1 MSVAVENLSAA
12 YQPGVPVLQEVDL
25 QAGGGEWLGLLG
37 PNGAGKSTLLK
48 AIAGLGAYQGRIA
61 LDGVDAAS
69 LTRRNRSRMAAFVP
83 QEPNMP
89 PGLTVA
95 EYVLLG
101 RTPHLSYLGSETAR
115 DLAAARSALDL
126 LDLGGLAG
134 RDTAALSGG
143 ERRRAALARA
153 LAQEAGVLLLD
164 EPTGALDIGQS
175 QNALEAIGAVRAE
188 RPVTI
193 ITAMHDLALA
203 GQFPDRLALLA
214 EGRIA
219 AEGAPSEVLTA
230 ERIGAFYRAAV
241 EVVEV
246 NGGVAVVPLRRNC
259 PQRPLSSATLIHQDR
274 RQT

>member
-12 YQPGVPVLQEVDL
+12 YRPGHPVLREVDL
-25 QAGGGEWLGLLG
+25 RAGAGEWLGLLG

-48 AIAGLGAYQGRIA
+48 AIAGLADYRGRIA
-61 LDGVDAAS
+61 FNGTDAAS
-69 LTRRNRSRMAAFVP
+69 LSRRTRARMAAFVP
-83 QEPNMP
+83 QEPNLP

-101 RTPHLSYLGSETAR
+101 RTPHLSYLGTEAAR
-115 DLAAARSALDL
+115 DRAAARTALDL

-134 RDTAALSGG
+134 RDIAALSGG
-143 ERRRAALARA
+143 ERRRTVLARA
-153 LAQEAGVLLLD
+153 LAQEAGILLLD
-164 EPTGALDIGQS
+164 EPTGALDIGQG
-175 QNALEAIGAVRAE
+175 QNALETISAVRKE
-188 RPVTI
+188 RPVTV

-219 AEGAPSEVLTA
+219 AEGPPAAVLTA
-230 ERIGAFYRAAV
+230 DRIRSFYRAAV

-246 NGGVAVVPLRRNC
+246 NGGVAVVPLRQG
-259 PQRPLSSATLIHQDR
+259 PS
-274 RQT
+274 